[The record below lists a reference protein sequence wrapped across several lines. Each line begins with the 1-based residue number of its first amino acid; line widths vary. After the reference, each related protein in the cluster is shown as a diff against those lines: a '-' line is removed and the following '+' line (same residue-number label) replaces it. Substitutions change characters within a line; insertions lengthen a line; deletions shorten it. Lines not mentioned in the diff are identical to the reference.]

1 MAKARIGTDVAGYR
15 RRAVDHEL
23 DDVFSG
29 VAAISI
35 EGPRA
40 VGKTRTAL
48 GRAATVY
55 RLGERATRDAVSAD
69 PERVTSGARPIL
81 IDEHQLVPDVWDV
94 VKDAVDRDPGPGQF
108 LLTGSARTRYPPTHP
123 GSGRIV
129 PVRMRPM
136 TLAERGVTQPTVSLA
151 ELLRGGRP
159 ELRGSTVVGRLD
171 YATEILAS
179 GFPGFRGLTGRALR
193 AQIEGYIVRSI
204 DRDIQELVGAEIR
217 NRAAMRRWVQAYAGA
232 TSATVSFEKIR
243 DAATAGHDEKPAK
256 TTVLRYI
263 DILERLWLIEPV
275 PAWIPTNNRL
285 KQYAQLPKHQ
295 MVDPAVAARLL
306 GATVETLL
314 EDDSSGLLVP
324 RDGALFGALFES
336 LVAMELRTYAQDAEA
351 SVSHFRDEKGRRE
364 VDFIVERSDRRV
376 LGVEVK
382 LGTTITSDDVRH
394 LVWLQEQL
402 GDDLVD
408 AIVVCTG
415 AEAYRR
421 PDGIGVV
428 PLALLGA

>member
-1 MAKARIGTDVAGYR
+1 MTPIAIGTDVAGYR
-15 RRAVDHEL
+15 RRVVDQEI
-23 DDVFSG
+23 DEVFAG
-29 VAAISI
+29 VAALSI

-40 VGKTRTAL
+40 VGKTSTAL

-55 RLGERATRDAVSAD
+55 RLGERATRDAVRAD
-69 PERVTSGARPIL
+69 PERVAAGARPVL

-94 VKDAVDRDPGPGQF
+94 IKEAVDRNPSPGQF
-108 LLTGSARTRYPPTHP
+108 LLTGSARSKNRPVHP

-129 PVRMRPM
+129 PIRMRPM
-136 TLAERGVTQPTVSLA
+136 TLAERGITDPTVSLA

-159 ELRGSTVVGRLD
+159 ELRGSSSLGRRE

-179 GFPGFRGLTGRALR
+179 GFPGFRGTGRALR
-193 AQIEGYIVRSI
+193 AQIDGYVTRSI
-204 DRDIQELVGAEIR
+204 DRDIEELAQEEIR
-217 NRAAMRRWVQAYAGA
+217 NPAALRRWVQAYAGA

-285 KQYAQLPKHQ
+285 RQYAQLPKHQ
-295 MVDPAVAARLL
+295 MADPAIAARLL

-314 EDDSSGLLVP
+314 EDDSTGLLVP
-324 RDGALFGALFES
+324 RDGTLFGALFES
-336 LVAMELRTYAQDAEA
+336 MVALELRTYAQEAEA
-351 SVSHFRDEKGRRE
+351 SVSHYRDEKGRRE
-364 VDFIVERSDRRV
+364 VDFIVERADRRV
-376 LGVEVK
+376 VAVEVK
-382 LGTTITSDDVRH
+382 LGRVITVDAVKH
-394 LVWLQEQL
+394 LVWLKEQL
-402 GDDLVD
+402 GDDLLD
-408 AIVVCTG
+408 AVVISSG
-415 AEAYRR
+415 GEAYRR

-428 PLALLGA
+428 PLGLLGA

>member
-1 MAKARIGTDVAGYR
+1 MALPIGTDVAGYF
-15 RRAVDHEL
+15 RRAVDQEL
-23 DDVFSG
+23 DEVFSG
-29 VAAISI
+29 VAALSI
-35 EGPRA
+35 EGARA

-55 RLGERATRDAVSAD
+55 RLGDRATRDAIAAD
-69 PERVTSGARPIL
+69 PERVTTGQRPIL
-81 IDEHQLVPDVWDV
+81 IDEHQLVPDVWDA
-94 VKDAVDRDPGPGQF
+94 VKDAVDRDPSPSQF
-108 LLTGSARTRYPPTHP
+108 LLTGSARTKHPPTHP

-136 TLAERGVTQPTVSLA
+136 TLAERGITQPTVSLA
-151 ELLRGGRP
+151 ELLRGRRP
-159 ELRGSTVVGRLD
+159 DLRGSTAFGRLE

-179 GFPGFRGLTGRALR
+179 GFPGFRALEGRALR
-193 AQIEGYIVRSI
+193 AQIEGYVVRSI
-204 DRDIQELVGAEIR
+204 DRDIEELAREEVR
-217 NRAAMRRWVQAYAGA
+217 NHAAMRRWVQAYAGA

-243 DAATAGHDEKPAK
+243 DAATAGHDQKPAK

-295 MVDPAVAARLL
+295 MVDPAIAARLL
-306 GATVETLL
+306 GATIETLL
-314 EDDSSGLLVP
+314 EDDSNGLLVP

-336 LVAMELRTYAQDAEA
+336 LVAMELRTYAQNAEA
-351 SVSHFRDEKGRRE
+351 SVSHYRDEKGRRE
-364 VDFIVERSDRRV
+364 VDFIVERSDRRI

-382 LGTTITSDDVRH
+382 LGRVITGDDVRH
-394 LVWLQEQL
+394 LVWLKEQM
-402 GDDLVD
+402 GDAALD
-408 AIVVCTG
+408 AIVVYTG
-415 AEAYRR
+415 TEAYRR

>member
-1 MAKARIGTDVAGYR
+1 M
-15 RRAVDHEL
+15 
-23 DDVFSG
+23 
-29 VAAISI
+29 
-35 EGPRA
+35 
-40 VGKTRTAL
+40 

-55 RLGERATRDAVSAD
+55 RLGDRATRDAIAAD
-69 PERVTSGARPIL
+69 PERVTTGQRPIL
-81 IDEHQLVPDVWDV
+81 IDEYQLVPDVWDA
-94 VKDAVDRDPGPGQF
+94 VKDAVDRDPSPGQF
-108 LLTGSARTRYPPTHP
+108 LLTGSARTKHPPTHP

-136 TLAERGVTQPTVSLA
+136 TLAERGITQPTVSLA
-151 ELLRGGRP
+151 ELLRGRRLD
-159 ELRGSTVVGRLD
+159 LRGSTPFGRLE

-179 GFPGFRGLTGRALR
+179 GFPGFRALEGRALR
-193 AQIEGYIVRSI
+193 AQIEGYVVRSI
-204 DRDIQELVGAEIR
+204 DRDIEELAREEVR

-295 MVDPAVAARLL
+295 MVDPAIAARLL
-306 GATVETLL
+306 GATIETLL
-314 EDDSSGLLVP
+314 EDDSHGLLVP
-324 RDGALFGALFES
+324 RDGTLFGALFES
-336 LVAMELRTYAQDAEA
+336 LVAMELRTYAQNAEA
-351 SVSHFRDEKGRRE
+351 SVSHYRDEKGRRE
-364 VDFIVERSDRRV
+364 VDFVIERLDGRI

-382 LGTTITSDDVRH
+382 LGRVITGDDVKH
-394 LVWLQEQL
+394 LVWLKEQI
-402 GDDLVD
+402 GDAALDL
-408 AIVVCTG
+408 IVVYAGT
-415 AEAYRR
+415 EAYRR